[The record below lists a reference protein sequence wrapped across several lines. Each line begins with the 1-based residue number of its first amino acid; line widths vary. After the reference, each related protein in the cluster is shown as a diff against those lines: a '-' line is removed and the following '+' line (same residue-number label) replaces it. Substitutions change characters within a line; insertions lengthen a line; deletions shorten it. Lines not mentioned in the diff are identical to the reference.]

1 MLNYYQNKFDNMQ
14 AYWRFLEKP
23 SMNINDLTLFVR
35 TADNQSISA
44 SARQLD
50 ISTAA
55 ASAALKRLEKQLG
68 AELFIRST
76 RQLRITAAG
85 ERFLSHCR
93 NALEALEEG
102 KTSLNTLQGQVAGE
116 MRLSVSSDL
125 GRNIILPWLDELM
138 DVHPDLSVALVVGDS
153 LADFYRERVDVA
165 LRYGKPEDS
174 SMVAFKIAT
183 LKRVLCASPEYL
195 KKTGVP
201 EHPKQLIDH
210 NCLLYRLDN
219 RLYDQWDFTEKE
231 PAAKSSQGN
240 KASFSVKVSGNRE
253 ANDADLVRRW
263 CVAGK
268 GIAYKSQLDMASD
281 LKKGRVVQVLE
292 GYAPQELDLYLMC
305 VSRQQVTPAVLLL
318 RDLLRDKIKEL
329 IID

>member
-1 MLNYYQNKFDNMQ
+1 
-14 AYWRFLEKP
+14 
-23 SMNINDLTLFVR
+23 MNVNDLTLFVR

-44 SARQLD
+44 SARQMD

-85 ERFLSHCR
+85 ERFLTHCR
-93 NALEALEEG
+93 NALEAIEEG
-102 KTSLNTLQGQVAGE
+102 KASLTSMEGEIAGE

-138 DVHPDLSVALVVGDS
+138 DSHPKLSITLIVGDS

-165 LRYGKPEDS
+165 LRYGEPEDS

-183 LKRVLCASPEYL
+183 LKRVVCASPAYL
-195 KKTGVP
+195 KNMGRPV
-201 EHPKQLIDH
+201 HPSQLAQH

-219 RLYDQWDFTEKE
+219 RLYDQWAFKSNDLPVSSLGSSLDKPLDKSLEKGRRAE
-231 PAAKSSQGN
+231 ILI
-240 KASFSVKVSGNRE
+240 KVTGNRE
-253 ANDADLVRRW
+253 SNDADLVRRW
-263 CVAGK
+263 CVTGK
-268 GIAYKSQLDMASD
+268 GIAFKSQLDMALD
-281 LKKGRVVQVLE
+281 LKAGRVVEVLE
-292 GYAPQELDLYLMC
+292 NYASKKLDLYLIC
-305 VSRQQVTPAVLLL
+305 ASRQQVTPAVLLL
-318 RDLLRDKIKEL
+318 RNELRDKIASL
-329 IID
+329 IAL